1 MSGHSKWHS
10 IKHKK
15 AATDAKRG
23 RIFTRLLKEISIA
36 ARHGG
41 DLSVNSRLRT
51 VVNTAKAA
59 NMPADNIKKAIQR
72 GTGELPGIIY
82 EEVTYEGYGPGGV
95 AIYLDVV
102 SDNKNR
108 TVAELRHV
116 FSKHGGNLAE
126 NGSVAWIFHKKGYFV
141 IDKSQGTEEQLM
153 ELALDAG
160 ADDLREEEG
169 NYEVFAAPESFYRVK
184 EALEKNSVQLQTSE
198 ISMVPQT
205 YVKLEGKPAQQMLKL
220 MEAMEDHEDVQ
231 HVWANFDISAE
242 EMEMA
247 TA

>member
-1 MSGHSKWHS
+1 
-10 IKHKK
+10 
-15 AATDAKRG
+15 
-23 RIFTRLLKEISIA
+23 
-36 ARHGG
+36 
-41 DLSVNSRLRT
+41 
-51 VVNTAKAA
+51 
-59 NMPADNIKKAIQR
+59 
-72 GTGELPGIIY
+72 
-82 EEVTYEGYGPGGV
+82 
-95 AIYLDVV
+95 
-102 SDNKNR
+102 
-108 TVAELRHV
+108 
-116 FSKHGGNLAE
+116 
-126 NGSVAWIFHKKGYFV
+126 
-141 IDKSQGTEEQLM
+141 M